1 MYVFRAFKTPR
12 CKNLF
17 SSSKLIH
24 IARNVEFRIPM
35 LVSII
40 DVTIALKPVT
50 RNKLAHNDVSIDT
63 RRNKIYSAVI
73 EGNETLIVRT
83 VASIVLIGTR
93 TQR

>member
-1 MYVFRAFKTPR
+1 
-12 CKNLF
+12 
-17 SSSKLIH
+17 
-24 IARNVEFRIPM
+24 M